1 MDESLLRAL
10 QSNGIRYDL
19 DKIEHAYK
27 VAEEAHRGQKRD
39 SGDDYISHP
48 VNVAIILTEYGS
60 DTESIVA
67 ALLHDTIEDTV
78 VTLPQVKKMFGG
90 EVAELV
96 DGVTKLGKI
105 PYSSKEEQQIET
117 LRKMFLAM
125 AKDIRVILIKLADRL
140 HNIRT
145 LGFRAP
151 EKQRLTA
158 LETMEVYA
166 PLAHRLGMQ
175 KMKHELEDLSIKYL
189 DPYGYNAIVEQMA
202 GCRETDER
210 LFSSVEKQ
218 LRSRLDTGGKKI
230 HIESRVKHI
239 YSIYRKMYQSGKSF
253 SEIYDLYAI
262 RVIVDTVTECYNVLG
277 VVHDLF
283 KPIPGRF
290 KDYISTPKQNM
301 YQSLHTTVIGKE
313 GIPLEVQIRTWDMH
327 NTAELGIAAH
337 WKYKSGIF
345 GKTTIDA
352 KLGWVREFLEIQ
364 KESTE
369 PEEFFRTFKID
380 FFADEVF
387 VFTPSGDVI
396 TLPQGATPIDFAYRI
411 HSDIGN
417 KMTGAKVGGKQ
428 VDFSFPLSN
437 GDIVEITTSN
447 ASTGPKRDWLKIA
460 KTSEARNKIRQWFKR
475 EKRDENIKTARED
488 MEKELRRNGI
498 FVNEAEK
505 QQLLAPILE
514 KQNLSL
520 DEFYNSIGYGGL
532 TIAKFMPRLKEEYA
546 KLRGDEDETPV
557 FNESRAENEKKI
569 SNNIIVEGVDDCL
582 TRLARCCSPLPGDKI
597 VGFITR
603 GYGVS
608 IHKADCPNIINCPEG
623 SGDRIVRARWD
634 TAKGDFPVNIA
645 IHGRRRIGL
654 VADVTA
660 ELANMH
666 ILING
671 LTAKELKDGTSIVIM
686 NIDVQS
692 AEHLQLIINKISKT
706 AGVEKVERSGV

>member
-202 GCRETDER
+202 GCRETGER

>member
-1 MDESLLRAL
+1 
-10 QSNGIRYDL
+10 
-19 DKIEHAYK
+19 
-27 VAEEAHRGQKRD
+27 
-39 SGDDYISHP
+39 
-48 VNVAIILTEYGS
+48 
-60 DTESIVA
+60 
-67 ALLHDTIEDTV
+67 
-78 VTLPQVKKMFGG
+78 
-90 EVAELV
+90 
-96 DGVTKLGKI
+96 
-105 PYSSKEEQQIET
+105 
-117 LRKMFLAM
+117 
-125 AKDIRVILIKLADRL
+125 
-140 HNIRT
+140 
-145 LGFRAP
+145 
-151 EKQRLTA
+151 
-158 LETMEVYA
+158 
-166 PLAHRLGMQ
+166 
-175 KMKHELEDLSIKYL
+175 
-189 DPYGYNAIVEQMA
+189 
-202 GCRETDER
+202 
-210 LFSSVEKQ
+210 
-218 LRSRLDTGGKKI
+218 
-230 HIESRVKHI
+230 
-239 YSIYRKMYQSGKSF
+239 
-253 SEIYDLYAI
+253 
-262 RVIVDTVTECYNVLG
+262 
-277 VVHDLF
+277 
-283 KPIPGRF
+283 
-290 KDYISTPKQNM
+290 
-301 YQSLHTTVIGKE
+301 
-313 GIPLEVQIRTWDMH
+313 
-327 NTAELGIAAH
+327 
-337 WKYKSGIF
+337 YKSGIF